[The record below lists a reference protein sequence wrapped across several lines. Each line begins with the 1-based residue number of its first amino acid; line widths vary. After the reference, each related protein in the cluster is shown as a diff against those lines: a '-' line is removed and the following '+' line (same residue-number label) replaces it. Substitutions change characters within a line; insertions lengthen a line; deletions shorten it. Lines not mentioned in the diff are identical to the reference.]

1 MRTAVAHFLPPRS
14 CAFSLSAPPPLSLS
28 LRRYNYIIVVGAEE
42 EAANT
47 VNIRTRANERLGT
60 LPIAEFQALL
70 RADTVAHK

>member
-1 MRTAVAHFLPPRS
+1 MQVREAQLEQ
-14 CAFSLSAPPPLSLS
+14 
-28 LRRYNYIIVVGAEE
+28 YNYILVVGAEE

-60 LPIAEFQALL
+60 LPLAEFQALL

>member
-1 MRTAVAHFLPPRS
+1 MRIHALPPT
-14 CAFSLSAPPPLSLS
+14 LTNDPPPPPFPLPR
-28 LRRYNYIIVVGAEE
+28 RRYNYIVVVGAEE

-70 RADTVAHK
+70 RADTAAHK